1 MFFQLRNDF
10 SIARRYFRMD
20 ISYHRKPID
29 IYIYLLTL
37 QILLQSPLWFTLKKS
52 SMSDSRSGNLVTL
65 QIGLWLNRTQC
76 TVNSHMGL
84 KIN

>member
-20 ISYHRKPID
+20 ISYRRKPID

-37 QILLQSPLWFTLKKS
+37 QILLQSPLWFTLKKV
-52 SMSDSRSGNLVTL
+52 RC
-65 QIGLWLNRTQC
+65 RT
-76 TVNSHMGL
+76 VDPV
-84 KIN
+84 IW